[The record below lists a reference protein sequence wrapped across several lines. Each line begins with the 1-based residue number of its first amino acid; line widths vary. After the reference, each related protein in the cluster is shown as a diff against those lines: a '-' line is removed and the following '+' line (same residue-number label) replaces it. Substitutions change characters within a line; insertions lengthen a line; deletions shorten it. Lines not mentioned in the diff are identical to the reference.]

1 MTAPFKRFSTHH
13 YIGIIYL
20 LDLIRATIASRIKQ
34 HLMVGQQSFEVVV
47 HIRCLFF
54 VFKHPYEMLCTLF
67 KESSDQKG
75 IGRAR
80 ETRNT
85 DFFARFNVVVK
96 LLGLCTCQRT
106 TQVAKWIQPN
116 FFAIIQTLTVVH
128 IQNPKRFHS
137 AFVGIFCLL
146 LPLRP

>member
-1 MTAPFKRFSTHH
+1 MTTPFEGFGTHH
-13 YIGIIYL
+13 HIGIIYFF
-20 LDLIRATIASRIKQ
+20 DLIRATVASRIKQ
-34 HLMVGQQSFEVVV
+34 HLMVWQQSLEIVV

-54 VFKHPYEMLCTLF
+54 IFKHPYEMLCTLF

-96 LLGLCTCQRT
+96 LLSLCTCQHT
-106 TQVAKWIQPN
+106 TQVAKWIQLN
-116 FFAIIQTLTVVH
+116 FFAMIQTLTIAHVQ
-128 IQNPKRFHS
+128 IPKRFHS
-137 AFVGIFCLL
+137 AFIGIFCLL
-146 LPLRP
+146 LSLRP

>member
-1 MTAPFKRFSTHH
+1 MLE
-13 YIGIIYL
+13 II
-20 LDLIRATIASRIKQ
+20 
-34 HLMVGQQSFEVVV
+34 V

-75 IGRAR
+75 IGRAC

-96 LLGLCTCQRT
+96 LLSLCTCQRT
-106 TQVAKWIQPN
+106 TQVAKWIQPI
-116 FFAIIQTLTVVH
+116 FFAMIQTLTVAH
-128 IQNPKRFHS
+128 IQITKRFLS
-137 AFVGIFCLL
+137 TFVVIFFLL
-146 LPLRP
+146 LTLRP